1 MDFQSILTVFVFMS
15 VLLAGAAYGGGVIA
29 RWEAKQT
36 KEEIHSK
43 MTEIRKQILGKP

>member
-1 MDFQSILTVFVFMS
+1 MDFPSVLTVFLFMS

-36 KEEIHSK
+36 KDEIHSK
-43 MTEIRKQILGKP
+43 MSEIRKQILGKP